1 MGETHHLVLAEDW
14 TPSQGGQLITTPPH
28 HGLQGVPTLPSDGKV
43 CEMGD
48 LAGGG
53 GDLGVP
59 EANRSSSGSSSPLD
73 PGTSGTMSQCGF
85 HGTLT
90 AQEAEDFRD
99 GEETRSQIGL
109 EMLG

>member
-28 HGLQGVPTLPSDGKV
+28 HGLQGVLTLPLDGKV

-48 LAGGG
+48 LAGGA
-53 GDLGVP
+53 LP
-59 EANRSSSGSSSPLD
+59 LSSGVIWFEGWEWRD

-99 GEETRSQIGL
+99 G
-109 EMLG
+109 